1 MEHQLMWSW
10 PVYWYLFLAGTGS
23 GAIAV
28 SAFIYLRGPGGN
40 FGEGYFTL
48 AKYGALI
55 GPLPVI
61 IGTGFLIFELGRPF
75 RAFNIMTSNF
85 WYTAF
90 NPSPMNYGGWLLL
103 LVGLVC
109 VLYAM
114 TFFDWKKYMPKAGGD
129 LLVRWSDGLRRPLA
143 GASAPLAIATAIYT
157 AMLLGAMPSRPLWN
171 SPVLWSLFTVSALSS
186 GIAAI
191 LLVNRIFHRPKGDSK
206 KEDQFHNNGYWL
218 TMADMILI
226 IMELVVIALFFMF
239 AYVTVQ
245 DASHA
250 IKILLPGGEMAPLF
264 WTYVIFIGL
273 LIPLVFESFFVLR
286 TQYKGGHFR
295 VPYLFEI
302 ALPLAVILGGF
313 MMRYVIVV
321 GGQLTGPIG
330 L

>member
-1 MEHQLMWSW
+1 
-10 PVYWYLFLAGTGS
+10 
-23 GAIAV
+23 
-28 SAFIYLRGPGGN
+28 
-40 FGEGYFTL
+40 
-48 AKYGALI
+48 
-55 GPLPVI
+55 
-61 IGTGFLIFELGRPF
+61 
-75 RAFNIMTSNF
+75 
-85 WYTAF
+85 
-90 NPSPMNYGGWLLL
+90 MNYGGWLLL

-114 TFFDWKKYMPKAGGD
+114 TFFDWEKYLPGTGGEKLD
-129 LLVRWSDGLRRPLA
+129 RWSDSLRKPLA
-143 GASAPLAIATAIYT
+143 GVSAPLAIATAIYT
-157 AMLLGAMPSRPLWN
+157 AMLLGAMPARPLWN

-191 LLVNRIFHRPKGDSK
+191 MLANRIFHRSKGDSK

-218 TMADMILI
+218 TMTDVILI
-226 IMELVVIALFFMF
+226 IIELVVIALFFMF

-245 DASHA
+245 DASNA
-250 IKILLPGGEMAPLF
+250 IKVLLPGGEMAALF

-273 LIPLVFESFFVLR
+273 LIPLVIESFFVLR

-313 MMRYVIVV
+313 MMRYVIVI

>member
-273 LIPLVFESFFVLR
+273 LIPLVFESFFVLL

-295 VPYLFEI
+295 VPYVFEI

>member
-1 MEHQLMWSW
+1 MEHHLMWSW

-28 SAFIYLRGPGGN
+28 STFIYLRGPGGN
-40 FGEGYFTL
+40 FGEGYFSL

-61 IGTGFLIFELGRPF
+61 LGTGFLIFELGRPF

-103 LVGLVC
+103 LVGFVC

-114 TFFDWKKYMPKAGGD
+114 TFIDWNKHVSGAGGD
-129 LLVRWSDGLRRPLA
+129 RLVRWSDGWRRPLA
-143 GASAPLAIATAIYT
+143 GVSAPLAIATAIYT
-157 AMLLGAMPSRPLWN
+157 AMLLGAMPARPLWN
-171 SPVLWSLFTVSALSS
+171 SPVLWSLFTASALST
-186 GIAAI
+186 GIASIMLAH
-191 LLVNRIFHRPKGDSK
+191 RIFHRSKGDTK
-206 KEDQFHNNGYWL
+206 RDDQFHNNGYWL
-218 TMADMILI
+218 ILTDIFMIVI
-226 IMELVVIALFFMF
+226 ELVVIALFFMF
-239 AYVTVQ
+239 AYVTVN
-245 DASHA
+245 DSSNA
-250 IKILLPGGEMAPLF
+250 IKILMPGGEMAPLF

-273 LIPLVFESFFVLR
+273 LFPLFISSFYVLR
-286 TQYKGGHFR
+286 FKYNGGLFR
-295 VPYLFEI
+295 IPYLFEI
-302 ALPLAVILGGF
+302 VMPVAVIMGGF

-321 GGQLTGPIG
+321 GGQITGPIG

>member
-1 MEHQLMWSW
+1 MEHHLMWSW

-40 FGEGYFTL
+40 YGERYFTL

-85 WYTAF
+85 WYTVF

-103 LVGLVC
+103 LVGGIS

-114 TFFDWKKYMPKAGGD
+114 TFLDWKRYLAGGLAD
-129 LLVRWSDGLRRPLA
+129 TLVRWSDGARKPLA
-143 GASAPLAIATAIYT
+143 SISAPLAIATAVYT
-157 AMLLGAMPSRPLWN
+157 AMLLGAMPARPLWN
-171 SPVLWSLFTVSALSS
+171 TPVLWMLFTISALST

-191 LLVNRIFHRPKGDSK
+191 MLANRLFHRKTDDSK
-206 KEDQFHNNGYWL
+206 QNGLFHNSGYWL
-218 TMADMILI
+218 TVSDIILI
-226 IMELVVIALFFMF
+226 TIELVVIALFFMF

-250 IKILLPGGEMAPLF
+250 IKILLPGGELAPLF

-273 LIPLVFESFFVLR
+273 LGPLVLETFFVIR
-286 TQYKGGHFR
+286 AQYSGGHFHA
-295 VPYLFEI
+295 PYVFEI
-302 ALPLAVILGGF
+302 AMPMAVIVGGF
-313 MMRYVIVV
+313 MLRYVIVV